1 MKLETPDKEVAL
13 IESEHQRKGRPETAA
28 SEGHSKTYVP
38 AHSRPGFHRQ
48 SRSKIS
54 HHLKEKALENAQ
66 KLWLLRRNREAMF
79 LASGHSLSFGEPIWD
94 MLLDLYI
101 SESIGRKISISSLCL
116 AAHVPQTTALRYL
129 GEMFDARLVLR
140 VNDPRDLRRSFVELS
155 DNAFELL
162 TKLLAK
168 E

>member
-1 MKLETPDKEVAL
+1 MTTETSDHAVAL
-13 IESEHQRKGRPETAA
+13 TESEHLQKRKPARVTREPYGERYIPM
-28 SEGHSKTYVP
+28 HS
-38 AHSRPGFHRQ
+38 SSGLHRQ

-79 LASGHSLSFGEPIWD
+79 SASGHSLSFGEPIWD

-101 SESIGRKISISSLCL
+101 SETIGRKISISSLCL

-129 GEMFDARLVLR
+129 GEMLDARLVLR
-140 VNDPRDLRRSFVELS
+140 VDDPKDLRRSFVELS
-155 DNAFELL
+155 DDAFELL
-162 TKLLAK
+162 TKLLA
-168 E
+168 

>member
-1 MKLETPDKEVAL
+1 MTTETSDKPVAW
-13 IESEHQRKGRPETAA
+13 IESDQLQKGKPARAARETYGERYAPMHSA
-28 SEGHSKTYVP
+28 SGLD
-38 AHSRPGFHRQ
+38 RQ

-54 HHLKEKALENAQ
+54 HQLKEKALENAQ
-66 KLWLLRRNREAMF
+66 KLWLLRRNREALF
-79 LASGHSLSFGEPIWD
+79 SASGHSLSFGEPIWD

-129 GEMFDARLVLR
+129 GEMIDARIVIR
-140 VNDPRDLRRSFVELS
+140 VDDPRDLRRSFVELS
-155 DNAFELL
+155 DDAFETLTRLL
-162 TKLLAK
+162 TQ

>member
-1 MKLETPDKEVAL
+1 MATEISDNEVAL
-13 IESEHQRKGRPETAA
+13 MEGAQLQKGKPARAA
-28 SEGHSKTYVP
+28 RDTYGERYTP
-38 AHSRPGFHRQ
+38 MQSASGLHRQ

-54 HHLKEKALENAQ
+54 HHLKQKALENAQ

-79 LASGHSLSFGEPIWD
+79 SASGHCLSFGEPIWD

-129 GEMFDARLVLR
+129 GEMLDARLVLR
-140 VNDPRDLRRSFVELS
+140 VDDPRDLRRSFVELS
-155 DNAFELL
+155 DDAFELL
-162 TKLLAK
+162 TILLTQK
-168 E
+168 